1 MTSHPIDSAPKTCDL
16 LITHIDWL
24 ITVDAKRQIFTDAC
38 LAVSDG
44 KFIDIGKTDLLLKK
58 WSARQTLS
66 ARGRVVT
73 PGLIDNH
80 LHASFQL
87 SRGLADEA
95 NAQQFLYEHMY
106 PYEAANTEED
116 VRVSSTFAALEL
128 LRHGVTCFTDPGNYH
143 PHATIEGVMSTG
155 MRLVAACSCFDKTKS
170 VMGILPPSMIEST
183 GACLDKTQE
192 LFGRYLGKYNG
203 KLTLSASFRGMNNA
217 SDELITGLKD
227 IANQHQVK
235 LQTHA

>member
-1 MTSHPIDSAPKTCDL
+1 MTNTQIDNNPRNCDL
-16 LITHIDWL
+16 LIIHIDWL
-24 ITVDAKRQIFTDAC
+24 ITVDSKRQIFTDAS
-38 LAVSDG
+38 LAISNG
-44 KFIDIGKTDLLLKK
+44 KFVDVGKTEHLLKK
-58 WSARQTLS
+58 WTSLKTVSAK
-66 ARGRVVT
+66 GRVVT

-106 PYEAANTEED
+106 PYEAANTQED

-143 PHATIEGVMSTG
+143 PDETIQGVMSTG

-183 GACLDKTQE
+183 GACLDK
-192 LFGRYLGKYNG
+192 N
-203 KLTLSASFRGMNNA
+203 
-217 SDELITGLKD
+217 
-227 IANQHQVK
+227 
-235 LQTHA
+235 